1 VKEVEMDREEVLQW
15 FEKHPGAIE
24 GDLGEFVS
32 RCESAVRRHAREEA
46 WLAAR
51 DYVEARRHE
60 QERSSGA
67 RASEAYVA
75 QEVCHQ
81 LAYELRR
88 HEPVPRAEDVDRLAG
103 GPNRRAVSSEAWHV
117 LIPWIVEVARKQ
129 EHETWLEIVRYTDK
143 RAREL
148 IRQHHL
154 SSECDFDHTQCYGT
168 VATRIERLLERD
180 FVAHAFPH

>member
-1 VKEVEMDREEVLQW
+1 MEREEVLQW
-15 FEKHPGAIE
+15 FEKHPDAFE
-24 GDLGEFVS
+24 GDPSEFVS
-32 RCESAVRRHAREEA
+32 RCEQAVRRHAREAA

-51 DYVEARRHE
+51 DYVEERRHD

-75 QEVCHQ
+75 REVCHQ

-88 HEPVPRAEDVDRLAG
+88 HEPIPTNEDVDRLAG
-103 GPNRRAVSSEAWHV
+103 GPTKRAVSSEAWQV
-117 LIPWIVEVARKQ
+117 LIPWIVDVARKQ
-129 EHETWLEIVRYTDK
+129 EHETWFQIVAYTDK

-154 SSECDFDHTQCYGT
+154 SNQCDFDHTKCYGT
-168 VATRIERLLERD
+168 VATWIERLLERD
-180 FVAHAFPH
+180 FVTHAFPH